1 MEKFRAKIQEAANKY
16 SMALLEDAD
25 EMCRNISD
33 RDRAEF
39 KERFDKYKKD
49 ITPTTYTHKGYTLSQ
64 TNYNYHYMI
73 FDGNGNMVMHVP
85 YKKPI
90 TQEMAV
96 EFIEHY
102 ISLAD
107 RFDDIFDDL
116 QEENEEI

>member
-1 MEKFRAKIQEAANKY
+1 MEETRSKIKKAASEY
-16 SMALLEDAD
+16 SRILLEEGD
-25 EMCRNISD
+25 EMCRSEKGN
-33 RDRAEF
+33 AEF
-39 KERFDKYKKD
+39 KERFDKYIRDK
-49 ITPTTYTHKGYTLSQ
+49 TPTTYTHKGYTLSQ

-73 FDGNGNMVMHVP
+73 FNRNGNMVIHVP

-107 RFDDIFDDL
+107 RFDDIYDDL
-116 QEENEEI
+116 QEEDTDI